1 MKKILKIFLIF
12 SLAIFSCSCEEQR
25 TKTYTD
31 LPEETR
37 DLDDLRTALNFGSAN
52 KGVYG
57 TPAEQSMVD
66 HIFSQA
72 KMKRYPQGEYRNEAG
87 KEKQLWAIWYDN
99 YTPEGNTLLEDYK
112 NNRNYIVVL
121 ANYAPYNFRNA
132 EIVIKDINGTE
143 YYGFKIA
150 LRLE

>member
-12 SLAIFSCSCEEQR
+12 SLAIFSCSCEQR

-31 LPEETR
+31 LSEETR

-72 KMKRYPQGEYRNEAG
+72 KDHRYPAGESTPGGR
-87 KEKQLWAIWYDN
+87 QLWAIWYDN

-121 ANYAPYNFRNA
+121 ANYPPYNFRNA